1 MKIQSKT
8 RTARLPE
15 SRRSRTPRASRGAIP
30 VVVFVEPLEGH
41 LLRLGFDD
49 GFEGEV
55 DVAAV
60 IGSFRGVFAPLSRP
74 SYFRRVRVDSGLGTV
89 RWPNGADIAPETLRD
104 ALNAVTRARRRR
116 RSPSSPI
123 KPAPGTNGSM
133 PEICRFFGV
142 VIQMYFSEKHAPH
155 FHVRYAGKRASID
168 IGTLGISSGSLP
180 PRVLGFVTEWAAL
193 HRRELIENWERARR
207 GRKLRAIA
215 PLE

>member
-1 MKIQSKT
+1 M
-8 RTARLPE
+8 
-15 SRRSRTPRASRGAIP
+15 SRRARTTSVRRPAIP
-30 VVVFVEPLEGH
+30 AVVFVEPLAGH

-49 GFEGEV
+49 GCEGEV

-60 IGSFRGVFAPLSRP
+60 IGSFRGVFAPLNRQ

-89 RWPNGADIAPETLRD
+89 CWPNGADIAPETLRD
-104 ALNAVTRARRRR
+104 ALEDVTRAKPRRK
-116 RSPSSPI
+116 SSSTRI

-142 VIQMYFSEKHAPH
+142 LIQMYFSEKHAPH
-155 FHVRYAGKRASID
+155 FHVRYAEQRASVD
-168 IGTLGISSGSLP
+168 IETFGIVSGSLP

-193 HRRELIENWERARR
+193 HRRELIENWDRARR
-207 GRKLRAIA
+207 GRRLHPIA